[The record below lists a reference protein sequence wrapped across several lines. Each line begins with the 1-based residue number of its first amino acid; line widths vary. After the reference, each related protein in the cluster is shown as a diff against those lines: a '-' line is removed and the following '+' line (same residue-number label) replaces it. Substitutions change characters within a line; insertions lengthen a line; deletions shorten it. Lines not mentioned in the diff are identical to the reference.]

1 MRRLDRY
8 LLRRYLFSL
17 SLSILGLVLVAVV
30 IDLTES
36 LDTFID
42 FQATPGQVLLY
53 YAYHTP
59 YWIVLT
65 LPVAA
70 LLGTLF
76 SLTTLARR
84 NEITAMKALGV
95 GLHRLL
101 LPLFVFALG
110 FSGLAF
116 LFNDRVVPEATHRCN
131 AIREAMSTPG
141 RGDGS
146 RRQVLLQDVAGQLL
160 NARTY
165 DAVGRR
171 ARQVCWERLEKD
183 RPVER
188 VAADTLAWRQD
199 HWVAT
204 RGTHFLLGTD
214 GTRAVPF
221 DTLSLAGLT
230 LKPEDLAREQRR
242 PEEMTY
248 AELDEYIRRA
258 AANGEDATR
267 QVVDLNLKISFPV
280 TCFIIV
286 LLGGPLGANARRAG
300 LTNRFGVGI
309 LICFAFYGCV
319 KGGQALGWNQVLP
332 PWLGAWAANLV
343 FAALSAVL
351 LWRAHK

>member
-1 MRRLDRY
+1 MRLLDRY
-8 LLRRYLFSL
+8 LLCRYLTSL

-42 FQATPGQVLLY
+42 HQAALGQVLRYYLY
-53 YAYHTP
+53 RTP
-59 YWIVLT
+59 YWIALT

-84 NEITAMKALGV
+84 NEVTAMKALGL

-101 LPLFVFALG
+101 LPLFLFALG

-116 LFNDRVVPEATHRCN
+116 LFTDRVVPEATHRCN
-131 AIREAMSTPG
+131 AVREAISSPG

-146 RRQVLLQDVAGQLL
+146 RRQVLLQDVDGQLL
-160 NARTY
+160 YARTY
-165 DAVGRR
+165 DAAGQR
-171 ARQVCWERLEKD
+171 ARQVCWERLEEG

-199 HWVAT
+199 RWVAA
-204 RGTHFLLGTD
+204 RGTRFLLGGD
-214 GTRAVPF
+214 ETRAVSF
-221 DTLSLAGLT
+221 DTLALADLT
-230 LKPEDLAREQRR
+230 LGPDDLAREQRR
-242 PEEMTY
+242 PEEMSY
-248 AELDEYIRRA
+248 ADLDEYIGRA

-267 QVVDLNLKISFPV
+267 QVVDLHLKISFPI

-300 LTNRFGVGI
+300 LTNRFGLGI
-309 LICFAFYGCV
+309 LICFVFYGCV

-343 FAALSAVL
+343 FAGLSAVL